1 MSHSKTDPKDKA
13 LPKPVQL
20 TREEVQQVAAAA
32 GAALPP
38 LIQGSRAI
46 LKGIPPEAL

>member
-1 MSHSKTDPKDKA
+1 MSDSKTDPKDKA

-20 TREEVQQVAAAA
+20 TPEEVKQVAAAA

-38 LIQGSRAI
+38 LIQGSMTI
-46 LKGIPPEAL
+46 LKGIPPAAL